1 MATLFPELLD
11 AIVDQVNDTE
21 SLKAWSLVAPRFL
34 APSQRRLFHSIR
46 VPPLQVGTSDTIASE
61 HPTESLNSFLTAS
74 PHIASYILELRAH
87 GSPDPANHALAVTLR
102 ALPNLLRL
110 VLHRLFWQ
118 LIPTTLR
125 TALTDMIAQSSL
137 LQLHMHIVH
146 GLPPALVLQAASSVS
161 VLTINNASV
170 DRSAELP
177 VPSTSTPSARLSHLT
192 ISASQSHFC
201 GILLLAPACLATLEV
216 LQVNADPERITLL
229 EQLLHVVAPTLLHLT
244 LLNGD
249 IPVELPSMPRVRTA
263 ELKFFIRSG
272 DSPLALLLPPLVRLT
287 HALPN
292 VQSIAADL
300 VFISDAHDLGAPAH
314 LPGTTQLVAFPQL
327 GKVPHLHRVVCRL
340 RGVDFAWA
348 DDAVQRF
355 YVALADT
362 LTDLRARDISSLYI
376 RSTHWTPT
384 DDFPDSA
391 TLPPEGEMSQKS
403 AKNMVFLLRQFGL
416 TETSGEAAHSI
427 PMRPVP
433 REAVIST
440 HQTRDVVRQKITLS
454 VLQKETAVIFEDMA
468 LNRVEYYN
476 KDFSLYDSSSDY

>member
-61 HPTESLNSFLTAS
+61 HLTESLNSFLTAS

-87 GSPDPANHALAVTLR
+87 GSPNPANNALAVTLR
-102 ALPNLLRL
+102 AL
-110 VLHRLFWQ
+110 
-118 LIPTTLR
+118 PTTLR

-137 LQLHMHIVH
+137 LQLHMHIVY

-177 VPSTSTPSARLSHLT
+177 VPSTSTPSARLSHLS

-201 GILLLAPACLATLEV
+201 GILLLVPACLATLEV
-216 LQVNADPERITLL
+216 LQVNADPERIALL
-229 EQLLHVVAPTLLHLT
+229 EQLLHVVAPTLIHLT

-249 IPVELPSMPRVRTA
+249 TYPRGTSLHAPRAPPNRSSLSIRETA
-263 ELKFFIRSG
+263 RLRSSSRRSCG
-272 DSPLALLLPPLVRLT
+272 S
-287 HALPN
+287 HELPN

-314 LPGTTQLVAFPQL
+314 LPGTAQLVAFPQL
-327 GKVPHLHRVVCRL
+327 GKVPHLHRRL
-340 RGVDFAWA
+340 RGADFAWA

-355 YVALADT
+355 CVALADT
-362 LTDLRARDISSLYI
+362 LTDLRARDIVCC
-376 RSTHWTPT
+376 T
-384 DDFPDSA
+384 
-391 TLPPEGEMSQKS
+391 
-403 AKNMVFLLRQFGL
+403 
-416 TETSGEAAHSI
+416 
-427 PMRPVP
+427 
-433 REAVIST
+433 
-440 HQTRDVVRQKITLS
+440 TRDDAYEEFFVHPIY
-454 VLQKETAVIFEDMA
+454 A
-468 LNRVEYYN
+468 LDPHR
-476 KDFSLYDSSSDY
+476 